1 MGQIEEKIREAV
13 ESPVNA
19 LAKYVRNLET
29 RIDALT
35 TKIEEFT
42 ITSARLN
49 TEIKNLKNEVAAN
62 QAEFEEDAMAS
73 CAEARIDALTTK
85 IEVLTATSACLNTKI
100 KNLKKEVAA
109 NQEELL
115 ETLKAV
121 MTDLTVR
128 IGARVDERLQAIER
142 QQPAAQPNVLAR
154 WLHR

>member
-19 LAKYVRNLET
+19 LAEYVRNLET

-49 TEIKNLKNEVAAN
+49 TEIKNLEN
-62 QAEFEEDAMAS
+62 
-73 CAEARIDALTTK
+73 
-85 IEVLTATSACLNTKI
+85 
-100 KNLKKEVAA
+100 EVAA
-109 NQEELL
+109 NQEELP
-115 ETLKAV
+115 ETLQAV